1 MMGHHTIYGE
11 CEIFVDENRSIF
23 VANGKEVYLLGKF
36 QFHGGFCHFLPAKD
50 TFFIENALIT
60 IAQLM
65 SKVSEMPSNKEI
77 DGLFNDKPKD
87 I

>member
-1 MMGHHTIYGE
+1 MDDHTIYGE
-11 CEIFVDENRSIF
+11 CEIFVDENKSIF
-23 VANGKEVYLLGKF
+23 VTYEKETYVLGKF

-50 TFFIENALIT
+50 IFFIENALIT

-65 SKVSEMPSNKEI
+65 SKVSEMPSEEEI
-77 DGLFNDKPKD
+77 DGLFNDKTKD

>member
-1 MMGHHTIYGE
+1 MSDNTIHGE
-11 CEIFVDENRSIF
+11 CEIFVDENKSIF
-23 VANGKEVYLLGKF
+23 VTYGKEVYLLGKF

-65 SKVSEMPSNKEI
+65 SKVSEMPSDKEL
-77 DGLFNDKPKD
+77 DGLFNDKS
-87 I
+87 